1 MILCSPLMTIL
12 GLSDNR
18 LSGTFLRSWLNLA
31 GLQSLMTS
39 QFILVKRTEKVP
51 RWRKPGCE
59 SKCIRGRS
67 EIWVGRKDV
76 ALPWNSRWFFLEVLV
91 LKYAWRTAFIL
102 LIDKMYDIICLA
114 VTSNIAKLE
123 EKLELIL
130 WQKINNPLVD
140 IAKHRESE
148 TGSNDFLLI
157 TGEPSGIQHSSF
169 ISLRKPWYKRPKL
182 SHIHKKGMTA
192 INKKSRTQ

>member
-1 MILCSPLMTIL
+1 M
-12 GLSDNR
+12 
-18 LSGTFLRSWLNLA
+18 
-31 GLQSLMTS
+31 
-39 QFILVKRTEKVP
+39 
-51 RWRKPGCE
+51 
-59 SKCIRGRS
+59 
-67 EIWVGRKDV
+67 
-76 ALPWNSRWFFLEVLV
+76 

-169 ISLRKPWYKRPKL
+169 ISLRKP
-182 SHIHKKGMTA
+182 
-192 INKKSRTQ
+192 